1 MNCPACSSETE
12 VEFTVEMMIHFSGIE
27 NIDNP
32 GIPAFP
38 KVLICLDCGF
48 SRFTM
53 PETELEWLATC
64 SLNTDGPDRKRALPS
79 RGWGA
84 TAA

>member
-1 MNCPACSSETE
+1 MNCPACDSETE
-12 VEFTVEMMIHFSGIE
+12 AEFTVEMMIHFSGIK

-38 KVLICLDCGF
+38 KVLVCLKCGS
-48 SRFTM
+48 SRFTI
-53 PETELEWLATC
+53 PEAKLALLAM
-64 SLNTDGPDRKRALPS
+64 SPLKAHGPDREGAVSCRGS
-79 RGWGA
+79 RA